1 VENDEEFRMLVR
13 SSDYEFFME
22 CGITKPVTS
31 MRLGDKSM
39 IISAVCLHYAI
50 LGSLAELEQ
59 LKRGL
64 QTAKLAT
71 LMDKHAHLFK
81 ELFLH
86 SHKPITADFIQDMFV
101 TEYSDHGSNNRVKEE
116 AIMMNWVSYLQELEG
131 TLYICITI
139 VCPLQTLV
147 CVSVL
152 HAYAWRGY
160 CNTIMILS

>member
-1 VENDEEFRMLVR
+1 MENNEQFQRLVR

-22 CGITKPVTS
+22 CGITKPVMS
-31 MRLGDKSM
+31 MKLDKST
-39 IISAVCLHYAI
+39 IISAVCLHYAV

-86 SHKPITADFIQDMFV
+86 SHKPITADFIQDLFV
-101 TEYSDHGSNNRVKEE
+101 ADYSDRGSNNRVKEE
-116 AIMMNWVSYLQELEG
+116 AIMMNWVSYLQESEG
-131 TLYICITI
+131 TCL
-139 VCPLQTLV
+139 
-147 CVSVL
+147 
-152 HAYAWRGY
+152 
-160 CNTIMILS
+160 

>member
-1 VENDEEFRMLVR
+1 MENDEFQRLVR
-13 SSDYEFFME
+13 SSDYEFFVE

-31 MRLGDKSM
+31 MRLGDKST
-39 IISAVCLHYAI
+39 IISAVCLHYAV

-71 LMDKHAHLFK
+71 LMDKHPHLFK

-86 SHKPITADFIQDMFV
+86 SHKPVTADFIQDLFV
-101 TEYSDHGSNNRVKEE
+101 AEYSDRGSNNRVKEE

-131 TLYICITI
+131 MCISSHYCLSSSNTSLMI
-139 VCPLQTLV
+139 MMAC
-147 CVSVL
+147 CM
-152 HAYAWRGY
+152 HAW
-160 CNTIMILS
+160 